1 MTSTQ
6 IQNKITEL
14 RAEETNLQHLQ
25 KHPGWKYFEKM
36 MQAVSMTARNQIFS
50 MEVNSFD
57 SMIRMGSIQS
67 YNAGVLAFKLLLETR
82 MLDITEDIGN
92 LNTEQEELNNE

>member
-1 MTSTQ
+1 MTLIQ
-6 IQNKITEL
+6 IADKITEL

-57 SMIRMGSIQS
+57 TMIRMGSLQA
-67 YNAGVLAFKLLLETR
+67 YNSGVLAFKLLLETR
-82 MLDITEDIGN
+82 MLDITEDIRN
-92 LNTEQEELNNE
+92 LTTEQEELKNG